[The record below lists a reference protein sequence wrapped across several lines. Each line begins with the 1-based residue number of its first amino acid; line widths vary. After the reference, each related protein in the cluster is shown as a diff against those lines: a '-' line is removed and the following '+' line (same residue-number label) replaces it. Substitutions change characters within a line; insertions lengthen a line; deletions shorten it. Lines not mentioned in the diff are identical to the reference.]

1 MFNPMD
7 LARKSKSFPNAPPAG
22 RSWLVLSGICI
33 MAILAGTTFS
43 SGCGGQQ
50 APSAVAQKG
59 EARISFSD
67 LQTKGIQNLHGL
79 WRFIPGGQTGDEN
92 HQGDSYIS
100 VPGTWPDRLFPGQA
114 NEVHRQGLYE
124 LRLHLD
130 RKEPIALRFTEV
142 MTESCIYLDGKKIRC
157 QGRLE
162 SEGLQS
168 IANTSPF
175 TVVLF
180 PERLDPLL
188 QIQVSNNHH
197 RKGGIFGTVAI
208 GTPDQ
213 IQTLDRSRMSR
224 YLLVAGALLLTAVY
238 FGLVGLVEGRAQTN
252 LTLALFCAIAMVRIM
267 TAGEK
272 PVVSF
277 FPDLPYE
284 IYLRLQYITYFLSIA
299 SALHYLYSMFPQDV
313 FRFLVYAVYAVAGAF
328 SLFGAVVSTTLLSY
342 SLDYYA
348 VIFFSVVGYCT
359 YAITRASIYRRTGAW
374 FVFAGLIALLVAVIV
389 DFLRVYE
396 VALFQYLVGDA
407 ILILILC
414 QAVATSLQNRNVHL
428 RMGQLQNEKDQADA
442 AARNNREFLSRMSHE
457 LRTPLHSIVHIGHLL
472 KEERDPSR
480 ARDYVNT
487 LQSASDHLLTL
498 VNDVLDF
505 NRMVQGKL
513 KYQEGSFSLRLL
525 LNRVVVIHRER
536 AAGKGLD
543 LRLDIEDTMPDR
555 YLGDSHRISQVLHNL
570 IGNAIKFTTE
580 GHIEV
585 VVRPDRRTDQGSR
598 INFTV
603 SDTGIGMSTDQ
614 LPMIFESYFQ
624 AGFQTDRKHEGTGLG
639 LAISQ
644 ELVRLM
650 GGELRVS
657 STPNVGSLFHFSLP
671 LQPDPEGDRPPE
683 LAEISEAMSMAAP
696 ALGTTREFRQELIF
710 IVDDNPDNRKLTSR
724 FLEKWNLQYMQAAS
738 GMQALDL
745 LEKHYPHLILLD
757 LHMPEMDGFATL
769 DALRD
774 NGYSGPVI
782 AATADV
788 SSETR
793 SRLNDAGF
801 DGFIG
806 KPFSPSNFHQVLS
819 GYLNTGTNR

>member
-1 MFNPMD
+1 MD
-7 LARKSKSFPNAPPAG
+7 LARKSKSSSSPSSTTPG
-22 RSWLVLSGICI
+22 SWLTIAGICFI
-33 MAILAGTTFS
+33 SILVGSTFT

-50 APSAVAQKG
+50 APSALVQKG
-59 EARISFSD
+59 EARVSFSD
-67 LQTKGIQNLHGL
+67 LEKYGIQNLHGI
-79 WRFIPGGQTGDEN
+79 WRFYPGKEPVS
-92 HQGDSYIS
+92 HLRKSPSFIS
-100 VPGTWPDRLFPGQA
+100 VPGTWPDSLFSDQA
-114 NEVHRQGLYE
+114 DTIHRQGMYE
-124 LRLHLD
+124 LQLHLD
-130 RKEPIALRFTEV
+130 RQEPFALRFTEV
-142 MTESCIYLDGKKIRC
+142 MTESCIYLDGEEIRC
-157 QGRLE
+157 QGKLE
-162 SEGLQS
+162 SNEQES

-180 PERLDPLL
+180 PKQLNPVL
-188 QIQVSNNHH
+188 QIIVSNNHH

-238 FGLVGLVEGRAQTN
+238 FGLVGLVEGRAPTN
-252 LTLALFCAIAMVRIM
+252 LSLALFCAIAMIRIM

-272 PVVSF
+272 PAVSF
-277 FPDLPYE
+277 FPDLPFGV
-284 IYLRLQYITYFLSIA
+284 YLRLQYITYFLSVA
-299 SALHYLYSMFPQDV
+299 AALHYLYTMFPQDV
-313 FRFLVYAVYAVAGAF
+313 HRTVVYVAYSIAAAF
-328 SLFGAVVSTTLLSY
+328 SLFAVAVNTTILSY

-348 VIFFSVVGYCT
+348 VIFFSVVFYCT
-359 YAITRASIYRRTGAW
+359 YAITRASFHRRTGSW
-374 FVFAGLIALLVAVIV
+374 FVFAGMMALLVAVIV

-396 VALFQYLVGDA
+396 LALVQYLIGDA
-407 ILILILC
+407 ILILVLC

-543 LRLDIEDTMPDR
+543 LRLDIQEPMPDR
-555 YLGDSHRISQVLHNL
+555 LLGDSHRISQVLHNL
-570 IGNAIKFTTE
+570 IGNAIKFTADGEIRVTVQKNPSDGE
-580 GHIEV
+580 Q
-585 VVRPDRRTDQGSR
+585 DR
-598 INFTV
+598 IMFTV
-603 SDTGIGMSTDQ
+603 TDTGIGMSPDQ
-614 LPMIFESYFQ
+614 LPMIFETYFQ
-624 AGFQTDRKHEGTGLG
+624 AGFQADRKHEGTGLG

-650 GGELRVS
+650 GGDLKVN
-657 STPNVGSLFHFSLP
+657 STPDVGSEFSFSLP
-671 LQPDPEGDRPPE
+671 LKTDPEGDRPPE

-696 ALGTTREFRQELIF
+696 ELAKSRAFRQELIF
-710 IVDDNPDNRKLTSR
+710 IVDDNPDNRKLTGR
-724 FLEKWNLQYMQAAS
+724 FLEKWNLQYLEAAS
-738 GMQALDL
+738 GMQALGL
-745 LEKHYPHLILLD
+745 LEEHYPHLVLLD
-757 LHMPEMDGFATL
+757 LHMPDMDGFATL
-769 DALRD
+769 DALREK
-774 NGYSGPVI
+774 GYSGPVI

-788 SSETR
+788 SNETR
-793 SRLNDAGF
+793 SRLDEAGF

-806 KPFSPSNFHQVLS
+806 KPFSPANFHQILS
-819 GYLNTGTNR
+819 GYLNARQNN